1 MLEAVKTQQTPV
13 IEGAPR
19 SARAD
24 VQLDARLAAAP
35 APTAALGAA

>member
-19 SARAD
+19 SAPAFCH
-24 VQLDARLAAAP
+24 RLRIAP
-35 APTAALGAA
+35 PT